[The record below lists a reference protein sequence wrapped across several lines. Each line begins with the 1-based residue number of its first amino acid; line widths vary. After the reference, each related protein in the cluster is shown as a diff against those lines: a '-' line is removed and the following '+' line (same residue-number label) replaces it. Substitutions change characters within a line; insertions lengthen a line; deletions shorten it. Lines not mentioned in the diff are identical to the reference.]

1 MVDSLSMTVVGSGA
15 YVSTVTCAEDVIRV
29 TSTQSGFRKVSHPN
43 EISPSQEHP
52 HPDDQTTRFN
62 SRLSALKL
70 NGGKCILAAFYV
82 QDG

>member
-1 MVDSLSMTVVGSGA
+1 MPMFRQPARNTSLESHQLSQVFEKS
-15 YVSTVTCAEDVIRV
+15 VT
-29 TSTQSGFRKVSHPN
+29 PN